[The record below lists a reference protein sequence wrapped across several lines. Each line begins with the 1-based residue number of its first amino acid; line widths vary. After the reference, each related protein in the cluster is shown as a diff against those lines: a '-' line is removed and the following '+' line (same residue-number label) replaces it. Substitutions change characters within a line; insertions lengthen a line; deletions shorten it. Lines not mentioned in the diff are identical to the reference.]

1 MSVST
6 SRLTSILAAAGA
18 LGAALVFGSASEE
31 QNPSADPARRVN
43 VAEVSA
49 GRLERLVGFPG
60 VTRAADRAEL
70 AFLVGG
76 RLAERPVD
84 VGDRVNR
91 GQLLARLDQREVQ
104 NGLMMAEA
112 DHERA
117 VTSRKQLERDLER
130 SSALL
135 ASKAATT
142 EEVEK
147 IRSALDAATAAESAA
162 AAALA
167 EARRRR
173 GEAELLAPYAGVITA
188 VFAEPGENVTS
199 GKRIVSLSGSNAL
212 EIEVQV
218 PESVA
223 AELEVGGT
231 VRVSFPNGRRDAVTG
246 RITSLARETFGA
258 GALFPVTVGLP
269 AREDLVAGLTTRVEL
284 DLGLDEALLV
294 PVAAVVDPGGR
305 RPSVFRIVNGK
316 AERVRVEVSSFQGDQ
331 VAVLGELRAG
341 DVVVVG
347 GQRGLLD
354 GEAVEIAR

>member
-1 MSVST
+1 MSVSK

-18 LGAALVFGSASEE
+18 LGAALVFGSATGE
-31 QNPSADPARRVN
+31 QGSPAERGRRVT

-70 AFLVGG
+70 SFLVGG
-76 RLAERPVD
+76 RLAERPVQ
-84 VGDRVNR
+84 VGDRVAR
-91 GQLLARLDQREVQ
+91 GQLLARLDQREVH
-104 NGLMMAEA
+104 NGVMMAEA

-117 VTSRKQLERDLER
+117 VASRRQLERDLER

-135 ASKAATT
+135 AAKAATT

-147 IRSALDAATAAESAA
+147 IRTGLDAATAAEGAA
-162 AAALA
+162 DAALA

-173 GEAELLAPYAGVITA
+173 QEAELRAPYAGVITA

-199 GKRIVSLSGSNAL
+199 GKRIVSLSGSSAL
-212 EIEVQV
+212 EIEVHV

-223 AELEVGGT
+223 AELGIDEP
-231 VRVSFPNGRRDAVTG
+231 VRVSFPNGRRDHVSGT
-246 RITSLARETFGA
+246 ITSLAREAFGA
-258 GALFPVTVGLP
+258 GALFPVTVSLP

-284 DLGLDEALLV
+284 DLGLDQALLV

-305 RPSVFRIVNGK
+305 RPSVFRIAAGK
-316 AERVRVEVSSFQGDQ
+316 AERIRVEVSSFQGDQ
-331 VAVLGELRAG
+331 VAVVGPLQAG
-341 DVVVVG
+341 DLVVVG